1 MGGSRSSVPS
11 GLRPSAVGSLLVMLG
26 AVPLCVG
33 AQAAQLDPAKRD
45 EFHQHVAELLG
56 AQSRIRSAGDT
67 SVSWTERGPI
77 LYFTTRRSGDTLSST
92 FAREDGLV
100 GSAVAIWG
108 DASQT
113 SFHVTWTRRDS
124 IEVEMDGVVRNHE
137 LVLHGGRDT
146 VVALPSLPWVVAD
159 YGLEDQQVP
168 LFRALALG
176 GGRVAVFR
184 PFRMKWDTVTI
195 AGRAIGA
202 YLVIDAEQGP
212 KVRET
217 YMLDSDSRLLLLRRR
232 DVVMERRPLEDTP
245 LFDAY
250 RHAVAT
256 LDSLRR

>member
-1 MGGSRSSVPS
+1 LKR
-11 GLRPSAVGSLLVMLG
+11 GLRFLVILG
-26 AVPLCVG
+26 ALPPCQG
-33 AQAAQLDPAKRD
+33 AAHAQAAQLDPARRD

-67 SVSWTERGPI
+67 SISWTERGPI

-92 FAREDGLV
+92 LAREDGLV
-100 GSAVAIWG
+100 GSAVTTWA

-113 SFHVTWTRRDS
+113 SFHITWTRRDS
-124 IEVEMDGVVRNHE
+124 IEVDMDGVVRGHE
-137 LVLHGGRDT
+137 LVLVRGGRDT
-146 VVALPSLPWVVAD
+146 AMALPTLPWVVAD

-168 LFRALALG
+168 LFRALAPSG
-176 GGRVAVFR
+176 ARVAVFR
-184 PFRMKWDTVTI
+184 PYRMKWDTVTI
-195 AGRAIGA
+195 TGRVIGE
-202 YLVIDAEQGP
+202 YLVIEAEQGP

-217 YMLDSDSRLLLLRRR
+217 YILDDGARLLLLRRR

-250 RHAVAT
+250 RRAVAT